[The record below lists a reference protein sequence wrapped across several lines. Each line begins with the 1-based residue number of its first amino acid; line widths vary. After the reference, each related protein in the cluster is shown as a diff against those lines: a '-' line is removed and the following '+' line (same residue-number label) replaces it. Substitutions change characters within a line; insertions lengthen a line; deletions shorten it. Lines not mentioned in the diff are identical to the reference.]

1 MPWNSQLAQVLTI
14 CADAKVVTDKEYVD
28 IRSLL
33 QGTHVLIATED
44 FIKQKNADGDGQ
56 IKASDSSTILGATK
70 GSGFKFGKASLK
82 ELEGVK
88 VELVRLARRALE
100 LSTQDFCVYD
110 GLRTT
115 KEQQALVAK
124 GASQTMQS
132 KHLKGL
138 AIDLVPWINGKP
150 VWEWEPIYDIV
161 MAVDAAA
168 REMGIEHKIRWGGA
182 WDRTLADFHGDANE
196 YLKVVEGYVQRRKR
210 EGKSAFIDGPHFEW
224 VD

>member
-1 MPWNSQLAQVLTI
+1 MPWNSQLAQVLAI
-14 CADAKVVTDKEYVD
+14 CEQAHILDKGEYEA
-28 IRSLL
+28 IRTLL
-33 QGTHVLIATED
+33 G
-44 FIKQKNADGDGQ
+44 GDKPPLGQ
-56 IKASDSSTILGATK
+56 IKESSAKSVRESSSILGAASK
-70 GSGFKFGKASLK
+70 VSGFKFGKASLK

-88 VELVRLARRALE
+88 VELVRLAHRALE

-224 VD
+224 ND